1 MGESWRQRS
10 ETWEWD
16 RERASFGAGLPSSPL
31 QILLMP
37 DAVLQTAT
45 YCSLVS
51 LGFALSPWRTLALKQ
66 RVLSWLRERERLSD
80 TVSQVVSREMKK
92 QAKFML
98 ARTSVRMFLQFLIR
112 TQAFERGK
120 KLIKIVEVFLSA
132 LAKEGDTVQIE
143 SHKSPQAS
151 WLVC

>member
-1 MGESWRQRS
+1 
-10 ETWEWD
+10 
-16 RERASFGAGLPSSPL
+16 
-31 QILLMP
+31 MP

-45 YCSLVS
+45 YCSLVL

-80 TVSQVVSREMKK
+80 TVSRAASREMKK

-120 KLIKIVEVFLSA
+120 KNLIKIVKVFLSA